1 MGGQPAVFCKL
12 VTDLHI
18 VCFGIGKEIMKNP
31 VERVQGIVF
40 CHRLC
45 GQHIRNK
52 RCQMFCHKAKGVIQW
67 KLSGANQKAVSGFS
81 GTSDIDAQS
90 RRCSMVSG
98 IIKITGTV
106 LSLFVITVLLQRVDN
121 ILSFFCGAKD
131 SVFQLRVRLISGCD
145 HCEVKTYHCHGIG
158 NDRSTEVNQ
167 LLDRGLVQDQVKQ
180 TLIPLFVFPENFL

>member
-1 MGGQPAVFCKL
+1 
-12 VTDLHI
+12 
-18 VCFGIGKEIMKNP
+18 
-31 VERVQGIVF
+31 
-40 CHRLC
+40 
-45 GQHIRNK
+45 
-52 RCQMFCHKAKGVIQW
+52 
-67 KLSGANQKAVSGFS
+67 
-81 GTSDIDAQS
+81 
-90 RRCSMVSG
+90 MVSG

-180 TLIPLFVFPENFL
+180 TLIHSSYFRKISCRNESTETAETVSCKMHKFG